1 MESTLDCGLEGTGA
15 GVSFFT
21 SLSSQWLAPPLDT
34 AADEKRAP
42 SVIVK
47 FVSIKV
53 KLRIVAVVGGFEISS
68 PTRVKAKRP
77 HR

>member
-53 KLRIVAVVGGFEISS
+53 KLRIVAGACNERGAIKGSIFGD
-68 PTRVKAKRP
+68 
-77 HR
+77 